1 MTIQF
6 LSHNAIDKNRWDKTI
21 DSSRNYLPYAFS
33 WYLDVVSPQ
42 WEALVGDDYRFV
54 FPLTWKTK
62 FFIKYLCQPYFTQQL
77 GLFSTELIDD
87 KILHEFL
94 KNIPSGIRFTEIN
107 LNYANS
113 FSAPAFQSTVKTNL
127 ELDLLQSYAAISQN
141 YSDNLK
147 RNIAKAE
154 KNELQLAENCSLSD
168 VIELFRKGKG
178 AELDNFKPKHY
189 QMLETLYSA
198 LKSKQSCNVTGVVQN
213 GEMVTGALFVVTNKR
228 VIFLFSGNSAA
239 GKQSGAMH
247 FLIDKMIRKYC
258 ETECIF
264 DFEGSNNADL
274 ARFYRSFGSVENVYL
289 HLKKNSLPYLLRLI
303 KK

>member
-6 LSHNAIDKNRWDKTI
+6 LSYSAIDKNRWDKTI
-21 DSSRNYLPYAFS
+21 EASRNYLPYAFS

-42 WEALVGDDYRFV
+42 WEALVSDDYRFV

-62 FFIKYLCQPYFTQQL
+62 FFIKYLYQPYFTQQL
-77 GLFSTELIDD
+77 GLFSAEFIDD
-87 KILHEFL
+87 KILHAFL
-94 KNIPSGIRFTEIN
+94 KSIPSNIRFTEIN

-113 FSAPAFQSTVKTNL
+113 FSVPAFQSTVKTNL
-127 ELDLLQSYAAISQN
+127 ELDLMQPYSIIRKN
-141 YSDNLK
+141 YSDNIK
-147 RNIAKAE
+147 RNITKAE
-154 KNELQLAENCSLSD
+154 KSNLQLVENCPLQD
-168 VIELFRKGKG
+168 VIQLFKEGKG

-189 QMLETLYSA
+189 QMLETLYSV
-198 LKSKQSCNVTGVVQN
+198 LKSKQSCNVMGVTQN
-213 GEMVTGALFVVTNKR
+213 GKIITGAFFVVTDKR
-228 VIFLFSGNSAA
+228 IIFLFSGNSAM

-247 FLIDKMIRKYC
+247 FLIDKMMSKYSD
-258 ETECIF
+258 TQRIF

-274 ARFYRSFGSVENVYL
+274 ARFYRSFGSLENVYL